1 MTVVEPALD
10 LKELRNALGCFPTGV
25 AVITTIDAQGQ
36 PLAMTVNSFSSVSL
50 EPALVL
56 WSLRNNSSS
65 VDDFLQSAGFAV
77 NVLSDGQDGIS
88 GHFATS
94 GNGRKFEGI
103 AHTRGPLGMPLIEGC
118 LARFE
123 CSNFARH
130 PAGDHMIF
138 IGKVEAFDYGHAD
151 EPLVFHRGS
160 YMMLTQSLRILLKR
174 GRVEPQALS
183 EARTRIYEML
193 LRMACEKGTDQ
204 DFDAIEAVIDAMESA
219 VLRGDML
226 QRGKAGIEF
235 FIRIAD
241 AAHNEVLSMLV
252 QSINAL
258 LTQALLARFATEPSL
273 HHLPELAPMRRDIL
287 RELRA
292 RDADAA
298 VAAIDRYMEI
308 AGPGIGIDR

>member
-1 MTVVEPALD
+1 
-10 LKELRNALGCFPTGV
+10 GCFPTGV
-25 AVITTIDAQGQ
+25 AVITTLDARGE

-65 VDDFLQSAGFAV
+65 VNDFVQSSGFAV

-94 GNGRKFEGI
+94 GNARKFDGL
-103 AHTRGPLGMPLIEGC
+103 AHTRGHLGMPLIEGC

-138 IGKVEAFDYGHAD
+138 IGRVEAFDYGHAD

-174 GRVEPQALS
+174 GRVEPPALS

-193 LRMACEKGTDQ
+193 LRIACESGADA
-204 DFDAIEAVIDAMESA
+204 DFDAIEAAINDMEAA
-219 VLRGDML
+219 VVRGDML

-235 FIRIAD
+235 FRRLAD

-258 LTQALLARFATEPSL
+258 LNQTLLARVATTPSL
-273 HHLPELAPMRRDIL
+273 HHLPELAPIRREIL
-287 RELRA
+287 RELRV
-292 RDADAA
+292 RNADAA
-298 VAAIDRYMEI
+298 VAAIDRYMQI
-308 AGPGIGIDR
+308 AGPGIDIAR